1 MWIGVW
7 CGVCVCYIRGDF
19 FFLMRERE
27 RREGDTVG
35 LLLEEEKTDE

>member
-7 CGVCVCYIRGDF
+7 WGVCLLYKRRF
-19 FFLMRERE
+19 FFLNERERE

-35 LLLEEEKTDE
+35 LLLEEEKTDG